1 MVRKPGTK
9 FSAQTFCFCLCDMT
23 LRKLIGFLLEDIF
36 QA

>member
-9 FSAQTFCFCLCDMT
+9 FSAQTFGFCLCD
-23 LRKLIGFLLEDIF
+23 LKLGKLIGFLLEDVF